1 MTAATAKRH
10 RSAAAESRRVA
21 TRPKTPATP
30 PGRRTARFLTLF
42 LSVTALVMLSVVM
55 GLSATAAPSLSDTN
69 SAWSLFRRHLVLV
82 GMGLFAFVITVRVD
96 YRRWRPLASKG
107 MIAGLVLVA
116 ATALPQ
122 LGVTANGAQRWISV
136 GPVSFQPSEL
146 AKLALVFFIA
156 DLLSRPA
163 RPSDDL
169 MLTLRPVIAVCVLL
183 VVLLMLQPHLGA
195 SLMVAVIAAS
205 MLVFAGTRLMPL
217 VGLALVGLAAA
228 AGVVAM
234 SPWRWQRM
242 LGFIN
247 PWDDPLGN
255 GYQPLQSLHALATGG
270 IGGVGLGQGRSK
282 WGFLPYAHTDFIFSV
297 IGEEL
302 GLLGTMFVTLL
313 FGLIGV
319 AGFLIALR
327 APDRFGML
335 LAVGITTGTVSQAVI
350 NIGTALAVFPV
361 VGMTLPMLS
370 FGGTSLVT
378 TLAAMGVLLNI
389 ARHDR

>member
-21 TRPKTPATP
+21 TPPRTPATP

-96 YRRWRPLASKG
+96 YRRWRPLASRG

-163 RPSDDL
+163 RSSDDL
-169 MLTLRPVIAVCVLL
+169 MLTLRPVIAVCALL

-217 VGLALVGLAAA
+217 AGLALVGLAAA

-247 PWDDPLGN
+247 PWEDPLGN

-319 AGFLIALR
+319 SGFLIALR

-335 LAVGITTGTVSQAVI
+335 LAVGITTATVSQAVI

>member
-1 MTAATAKRH
+1 MTAAAAQRH
-10 RSAAAESRRVA
+10 RNAAAESRRRA
-21 TRPKTPATP
+21 TRPKTP

-42 LSVTALVMLSVVM
+42 LSVTALVMLGVVM

-96 YRRWRPLASKG
+96 YRRWRPFASKG

-146 AKLALVFFIA
+146 AKLALIFFIA

-163 RPSDDL
+163 RLSDDL
-169 MLTLRPVIAVCVLL
+169 LLTLRPVIAVSVLL

-195 SLMVAVIAAS
+195 SLMVAIIAAS

-217 VGLALVGLAAA
+217 AGLALVGLAAA

-247 PWDDPLGN
+247 PWEDPLGN

-270 IGGVGLGQGRSK
+270 IDGVGLGQGRSK

>member
-1 MTAATAKRH
+1 MTAAATQRH
-10 RSAAAESRRVA
+10 RNAAAESRRRA
-21 TRPKTPATP
+21 TRPKTP

-42 LSVTALVMLSVVM
+42 LSVTALVMLGVVM

-96 YRRWRPLASKG
+96 YRRWRPFANKG

-146 AKLALVFFIA
+146 AKLALIFFIA

-163 RPSDDL
+163 RLSDDL
-169 MLTLRPVIAVCVLL
+169 LLTLRPVIAVSVLL

-195 SLMVAVIAAS
+195 SLMVAIIAAS

-217 VGLALVGLAAA
+217 AGLAIVGLAAA

-247 PWDDPLGN
+247 PWEDPLGN

-270 IGGVGLGQGRSK
+270 IDGVGLGQGRSK

>member
-10 RSAAAESRRVA
+10 RSAAAESRRLA
-21 TRPKTPATP
+21 TRPRTPATP

-217 VGLALVGLAAA
+217 AGLALVGLAAA

-247 PWDDPLGN
+247 PWEDPLGN

-335 LAVGITTGTVSQAVI
+335 LAVGITTATVSQAVI

-361 VGMTLPMLS
+361 IGMTLPMLS

-389 ARHDR
+389 ARHD